1 MTDLLHIQIALKAE
15 PEAIYKA
22 LTEKLAEWFAENA
35 DVSTAEKRYD
45 FWGRYTPGTPTR
57 EEGRHPLLAYEPGT
71 HLRYT
76 WHASKFDSV
85 VDIQIIPRDGGNTLV
100 IEQGN
105 PNNPSHDIGF
115 STDEDFWFLSLE
127 NLRRHLDGKAPVRCD
142 FTRSMVGDIQHTVE
156 IDATPETVF
165 DTLIRP
171 EQLQRWIASNAKV
184 EPREGG
190 QYNLGWGQDSAA
202 LKILE
207 LIPNESLRLSWPEGD
222 GSTILTW
229 TLQGSGGKTRLTL
242 VHSGFAPDQETGGL
256 QTGWLNFM
264 SWVKSISE
272 YGDDWQPAIKR
283 LQPGMESY
291 YPASFNIAQPDL
303 VTL

>member
-1 MTDLLHIQIALKAE
+1 MTELLHVQIALKAE
-15 PEAIYKA
+15 PEAIYQA
-22 LTEKLAEWFAENA
+22 LTAELPGWFAEYA

-45 FWGRYTPGTPTR
+45 FWGRFTPGTPTR
-57 EEGRHPLLAYEPGT
+57 EEGHHDLLAYEPGT

-76 WHASKFDSV
+76 WRARQFDSI
-85 VDIQIIPRDGGNTLV
+85 VDIQILPRDGGNTV
-100 IEQGN
+100 VVQQGN
-105 PNNPSHDIGF
+105 PNNPTHDIGF

-142 FTRSMVGDIQHTVE
+142 YTRSMVGDIQHTVE
-156 IDATPETVF
+156 IDAPPETVF
-165 DTLIRP
+165 DTLIKP

-184 EPREGG
+184 EPHQGG
-190 QYNLGWGQDSAA
+190 QYSLGWGQDTTA

-207 LIPNESLRLSWPEGD
+207 IIPNESLRLSWPEGD
-222 GSTILTW
+222 GSTVLTW
-229 TLQGSGGKTRLTL
+229 TLEGSGGKTRLTL
-242 VHSGFAPDQETGGL
+242 VHSGFAPDQNTRGL

-272 YGDDWQPAIKR
+272 YGADWQPAIKR
-283 LQPGMESY
+283 LQAGMESY
-291 YPASFNIAQPDL
+291 YPASFNIAQRDL

>member
-1 MTDLLHIQIALKAE
+1 MTEILHVQIALKAE

-22 LTEKLAEWFAENA
+22 LTDNLADWFAEHT
-35 DVSTAEKRYD
+35 DVSTAKKRYD
-45 FWGRYTPGTPTR
+45 FWGRFTPGTPTH

-76 WHASKFDSV
+76 WLAHKFDSV
-85 VDIQIIPRDGGNTLV
+85 VDIQIIPREGGNTV
-100 IEQGN
+100 VVQQGN

-156 IDATPETVF
+156 IDAPPKTVF
-165 DTLIRP
+165 DVLINP

-184 EPREGG
+184 EPRLGG
-190 QYNLGWGQDSAA
+190 QYDLGWGQSAST

-207 LIPNESLRLSWPEGD
+207 IVPDETLRLSWPEGD
-222 GSTILTW
+222 GSTVLTW
-229 TLQGSGGKTRLTL
+229 TLEASGGKTRLTL

-272 YGDDWQPAIKR
+272 YGNDWQPAIKR
-283 LQPGMESY
+283 IQLGMESY
-291 YPASFNIAQPDL
+291 YPASFNNAQTDL